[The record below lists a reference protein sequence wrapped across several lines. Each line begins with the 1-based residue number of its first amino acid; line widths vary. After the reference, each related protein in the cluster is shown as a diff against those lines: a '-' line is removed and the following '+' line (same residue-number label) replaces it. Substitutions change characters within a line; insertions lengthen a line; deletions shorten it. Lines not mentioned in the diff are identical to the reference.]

1 MNFQTAGIMNL
12 SLLELGGQEGDARNL
27 TAAQVTTSNVNMI
40 TILGTEIVEKALS
53 YFGNLSMS
61 V

>member
-40 TILGTEIVEKALS
+40 TILGTVEIALS

>member
-40 TILGTEIVEKALS
+40 TILGTVEI
-53 YFGNLSMS
+53 
-61 V
+61 

>member
-12 SLLELGGQEGDARNL
+12 SLLELGGQEPGDARNL

-40 TILGTEIVEKALS
+40 
-53 YFGNLSMS
+53 
-61 V
+61 

>member
-27 TAAQVTTSNVNMI
+27 TAAQVTTSYVNMI
-40 TILGTEIVEKALS
+40 TILGTVEIALS